1 MSLAADILRAAEQ
14 LRVKPARKKRLTGH
28 LPAVARPK
36 KKRRPTEYKAP
47 KHTKIPGVYFFKKTG
62 KWRAYFYDGT
72 KDINIGEHQ
81 TQERAFMALRLYKFW
96 RRRSFTDIPNKPEL
110 RIYTRSDYS

>member
-1 MSLAADILRAAEQ
+1 MSLAADILKAAE
-14 LRVKPARKKRLTGH
+14 LIGAKPGRKKRLSGH

-96 RRRSFTDIPNKPEL
+96 RRRSFADIPNKPEL